1 MPEQPSEP
9 PTDDE
14 IQRLVETQ
22 PGMLD
27 QAAGLLKKLLRKE
40 ISPNDAEFQ
49 ITELKIQLDENIAT
63 MKKLYATKGDKIQD
77 ETH

>member
-1 MPEQPSEP
+1 MPEQPPEP

-14 IQRLVETQ
+14 IQRLVATQ
-22 PGMLD
+22 PGMLG
-27 QAAGLLKKLLRKE
+27 QATGLLKKVLAKE

-49 ITELKIQLDENIAT
+49 ITELKIQMDENIAT
-63 MKKLYATKGDKIQD
+63 MKKLLATKGDPTPD

>member
-1 MPEQPSEP
+1 MPEQPPEP
-9 PTDDE
+9 PTEDE
-14 IQRLVETQ
+14 IRRLVATQ
-22 PGMLD
+22 PGMFD

-40 ISPNDAEFQ
+40 ITPNDAEFQ

-63 MKKLYATKGDKIQD
+63 MKKLYATQGDTTPD